1 MEQRNDLAREIMVA
15 VVSDNDTAQFINM
28 QTKMDE
34 FYSSWLQEAHKI
46 QQDDKYYTLDNY
58 AAELWVT
65 NKQFEDDLKNN
76 HNRYEQRISALKKD

>member
-1 MEQRNDLAREIMVA
+1 MEQRNDFAREIMVA
-15 VVSDNDTAQFINM
+15 VVTDNDSAQFINM

-34 FYSSWLQEAHKI
+34 FYSSWLQETHKI

-65 NKQFEDDLKNN
+65 N
-76 HNRYEQRISALKKD
+76 